1 MYKMSLIF
9 KPNLELAI
17 SIILKERGLCES
29 KHFCF
34 CFFPNYDNKFLITDT
49 DLSMKY
55 KQDIRLQ
62 HET

>member
-1 MYKMSLIF
+1 MSLIF

-17 SIILKERGLCES
+17 SIILRERGLCES

-55 KQDIRLQ
+55 KQDICLQ

>member
-17 SIILKERGLCES
+17 SIILRERGLCES

-34 CFFPNYDNKFLITDT
+34 CFFPNYDNKFLIIDT
-49 DLSMKY
+49 DLVMKF
-55 KQDIRLQ
+55 KQDLRLQ
-62 HET
+62 HGT

>member
-17 SIILKERGLCES
+17 SIILRERGLCES

-55 KQDIRLQ
+55 KQDICLQ

>member
-17 SIILKERGLCES
+17 SIILRERGLSES

-34 CFFPNYDNKFLITDT
+34 CFFFIFDNKFLIIDT
-49 DLSMKY
+49 DLSVKY

-62 HET
+62 HGT